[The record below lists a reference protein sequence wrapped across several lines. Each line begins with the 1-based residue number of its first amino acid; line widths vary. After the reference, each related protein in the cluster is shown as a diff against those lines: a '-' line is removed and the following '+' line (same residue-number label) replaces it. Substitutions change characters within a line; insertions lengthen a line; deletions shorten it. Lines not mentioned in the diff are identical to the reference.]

1 MIKDLENLN
10 SIVDVKVYSKPQDIF
25 RKLLNAE
32 FSLILQSHKNSK
44 LIKRLGISSVNNDF
58 YNPIKGA

>member
-1 MIKDLENLN
+1 MIEN
-10 SIVDVKVYSKPQDIF
+10 IVDLKIHSKPQDIF
-25 RKLLNAE
+25 KKLLNAE

-58 YNPIKGA
+58 YNPIQGA

>member
-1 MIKDLENLN
+1 MIKN
-10 SIVDVKVYSKPQDIF
+10 IVDIKVYSKPQDIF
-25 RKLLNAE
+25 KQLLNAE
-32 FSLILQSHKNSK
+32 FSLILQSHKNNK